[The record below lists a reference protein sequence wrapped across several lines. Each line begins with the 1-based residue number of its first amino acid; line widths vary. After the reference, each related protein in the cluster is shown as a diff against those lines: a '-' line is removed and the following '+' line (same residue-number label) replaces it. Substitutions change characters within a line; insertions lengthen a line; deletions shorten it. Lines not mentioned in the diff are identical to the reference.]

1 MNKTNNSIKDLQL
14 RLLICESEKQVALQK
29 LNDIKRNERTKP
41 SQSFFALSKDE
52 AKRKDKVGKLLIDLM
67 NLISTNNSLQCMLQI
82 NSLESMMKIFDQG
95 KCYKLLKK
103 IIKPFILLI
112 TYLLNTNIT
121 ESLSARSENQTLQH
135 LTNYNSVQT
144 GIQTPM
150 SQVITINTNNMHN
163 HKTSFPSSIAFK
175 PPSETT
181 TPEKSVKQ
189 VPITQPQQKQ
199 TISHHK
205 GIGKTQKPISRRTA
219 TSKLNTCGD

>member
-14 RLLICESEKQVALQK
+14 RLLISESEKQVAVQK
-29 LNDIKRNERTKP
+29 LNDLKRSERTKP
-41 SQSFFALSKDE
+41 SLSLFAPSKDQ

-67 NLISTNNSLQCMLQI
+67 NLIATNNSLQCMLEI
-82 NSLESMMKIFDQG
+82 NSLENMMKIFDQG

-103 IIKPFILLI
+103 IIKPFTLLI

-121 ESLSARSENQTLQH
+121 ETLSVRSENQTLQH
-135 LTNYNSVQT
+135 LSNYNSVQA

-150 SQVITINTNNMHN
+150 SQVITINSNNMHN

-175 PPSETT
+175 PPSEAT

-189 VPITQPQQKQ
+189 APISQPQQKQ
-199 TISHHK
+199 TISQHK
-205 GIGKTQKPISRRTA
+205 GIGKTQKPVSRRTA
-219 TSKLNTCGD
+219 TTRMNTCGD